1 MREKRT
7 ILTTKTSLLSHKK
20 LLEEEL
26 LPGVLLQ
33 NTRTLPWHFHK

>member
-7 ILTTKTSLLSHKK
+7 TLTTKTSLLSHKK
-20 LLEEEL
+20 LLGEEF

-33 NTRTLPWHFHK
+33 NMHTLPWHFHK